1 MRAVI
6 IGCGGVGG
14 VTASRLKSANTDVS
28 VVTKNPRIAEV
39 IQKDGLEVTVGD
51 DTSVYHLPAYATF
64 PDKKIVP
71 FDTCFLTVP
80 PNFAVNALKNA
91 LPHLT
96 PNATIVN
103 LSNGLVEERLQHI
116 VSVDRIVGG
125 VVGFGARMMGPG
137 KVVQTA
143 PGEITFG
150 SLCQDYSK
158 RDAVISLFDS
168 QEGLVHALATDNL
181 RGVRWSKLAIN
192 CAVSSLGTV
201 GGERLG
207 VVLRSR
213 NARRMALEIMTEVVK
228 IANLSG
234 VDLEKVSGTLN
245 LNWIALTE
253 AEAKSST
260 GSAGLL
266 AKHTVLLIVGSKFRK
281 MRSSMLAS
289 IERGRYPSV
298 DFLNGEIVERGEQ
311 FGFPTPMN
319 KLMLDTVHDLANGDK
334 RPSMDL
340 LAECFQKRKKRT
352 GPSRKSH
359 GVK

>member
-1 MRAVI
+1 MRVVI

-14 VTASRLKSANTDVS
+14 VTAGRLKSANADVS
-28 VVTKNPRIAEV
+28 VITKNPRIADA
-39 IQKDGLEVTVGD
+39 IQQNGLQVQVGEEK
-51 DTSVYHLPAYATF
+51 TLYQIPAYATF
-64 PDKKIVP
+64 PEKKIVP

-80 PNFAVNALKNA
+80 PNFAADALKNA
-91 LPHLT
+91 LPYLT
-96 PNATIVN
+96 PDATIVN
-103 LSNGLVEERLQHI
+103 LSNGLVEERLQH
-116 VSVDRIVGG
+116 VVDVDRIVGG

-143 PGEITFG
+143 TGEITFG
-150 SLCQDYSK
+150 SLGEDYTK
-158 RDAVISLFDS
+158 RDKVIALFEDDAVKM
-168 QEGLVHALATDNL
+168 VNALATDNL

-228 IANLSG
+228 VANLSG

-253 AEAKSST
+253 PEVRSST

-266 AKHTVLLIVGSKFRK
+266 AKHTVLLVVGSKFRK

-289 IERGRYPSV
+289 IERGRFPSV
-298 DFLNGEIVERGEQ
+298 DFLNGEIVERGEEY
-311 FGFPTPMN
+311 GFATPMN
-319 KLMLDTVHDLANGDK
+319 KLMLDTVHQLASGDE

-340 LAECFQKRKKRT
+340 LAECFQKRKSL
-352 GPSRKSH
+352 GFI
-359 GVK
+359 

>member
-14 VTASRLKSANTDVS
+14 VTAGRLKAANTDVS
-28 VVTKNPRIAEV
+28 VITKNPRIADA
-39 IQKDGLEVTVGD
+39 IQQNGLEVSVGD
-51 DTSVYHLPAYATF
+51 ETNVYKIPAYATF

-80 PNFAVNALKNA
+80 PNFAAEALENALQ
-91 LPHLT
+91 HLT
-96 PNATIVN
+96 ADATIVN

-116 VSVDRIVGG
+116 VGVERIVGG

-143 PGEITFG
+143 TGEITFG
-150 SLCQDYSK
+150 SLCDDYSK
-158 RDAVISLFDS
+158 RDKVIALFETSDPKI
-168 QEGLVHALATDNL
+168 VNALATDNL

-245 LNWIALTE
+245 LNWIALTDS
-253 AEAKSST
+253 EAKSST
-260 GSAGLL
+260 GSPGLL

-289 IERGRYPSV
+289 IERGRFPSV
-298 DFLNGEIVERGEQ
+298 DYLNGEIVQRGEEY
-311 FGFPTPMN
+311 GFETPMN
-319 KLMLDTVHDLANGDK
+319 KMMLDTVHELANGNK

-340 LAECFQKRKKRT
+340 LAECFQH
-352 GPSRKSH
+352 RKSL
-359 GVK
+359 GFK